1 MIPREGVEST
11 TEPSMLEADPLV
23 GLPRLVHHVRENN
36 VAYLL
41 GMIISYQVG
50 LFQSLQTYAGG
61 MC

>member
-1 MIPREGVEST
+1 MIPNEGVGSST
-11 TEPSMLEADPLV
+11 TPDITDADPLI

-41 GMIISYQVG
+41 GMIISYQIG

-61 MC
+61 IC